1 TTPTVVC
8 SPLSGSTFAAGT
20 TSVTCTSANACGS
33 SSCSF
38 SVTIN
43 QSPLIGACPS
53 DIVQCDNHVATFSTP
68 SSTGTPAATVTCSPV
83 SGSTFN
89 TGTTAVTCTAT
100 NSCGSSSCSFNV
112 TINESPVIGTVSNAS
127 VVGISPFSNIIN
139 VDDAVTWTQTSSAVL
154 TMAGFTITAGNSIVR
169 NPANGL

>member
-83 SGSTFN
+83 SGTSFA

-112 TINESPVIGTVSNAS
+112 TINESPVIGACPSDLSTCNP
-127 VVGISPFSNIIN
+127 VVTYSTPSAAGSP
-139 VDDAVTWTQTSSAVL
+139 SAVVSC
-154 TMAGFTITAGNSIVR
+154 TPSSGSTFATGTTTVTCT
-169 NPANGL
+169 